1 MGASVGK
8 YNFELTIK
16 YPWVGH
22 GLQLLQLK
30 RQRANGAKSNFVHAE
45 LAQFW
50 GSEIGHLDVWWR
62 GSYWYIG
69 VGRDKHLALAKLYF
83 FCFLSY
89 FQSADSHGG

>member
-1 MGASVGK
+1 MSWAMGMGS
-8 YNFELTIK
+8 NCSNLN
-16 YPWVGH
+16 
-22 GLQLLQLK
+22 
-30 RQRANGAKSNFVHAE
+30 ANAPMAQSQILCMPIAE

-62 GSYWYIG
+62 GSYYYIG

-83 FCFLSY
+83 FSFLLSY